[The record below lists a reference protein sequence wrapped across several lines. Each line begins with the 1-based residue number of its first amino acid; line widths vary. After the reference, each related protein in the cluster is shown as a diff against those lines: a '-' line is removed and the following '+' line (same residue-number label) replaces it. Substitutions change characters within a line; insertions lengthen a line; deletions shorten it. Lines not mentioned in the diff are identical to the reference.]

1 MDQTVEARA
10 KELAEAIKRT
20 EAYREWVKARD
31 ELRQHYAAQVMLR
44 NLHEAQLELMR
55 KIQAG
60 EAIGPEDEE
69 RWQRTAELVAY
80 NPYVSAVLRAEQ
92 AMAELIAEVNEAI
105 ARELGLA
112 CEDSTRRGDDN
123 PPPAR
128 GKLWVPGQ
136 P

>member
-1 MDQTVEARA
+1 PHATRDPDSFPTRRSSD
-10 KELAEAIKRT
+10 L
-20 EAYREWVKARD
+20 REWVKARD

-80 NPYVSAVLRAEQ
+80 NPYVSAVLRD
-92 AMAELIAEVNEAI
+92 
-105 ARELGLA
+105 RK
-112 CEDSTRRGDDN
+112 STRLN
-123 PPPAR
+123 SSHVKISYA
-128 GKLWVPGQ
+128 
-136 P
+136 